1 MSHTNMKIWK
11 VCNENLGEN
20 EYHLLVTCSTYKV
33 IHEKY
38 DDLLD
43 GHDNVNFIL
52 RFSPIRLSTYVRA
65 LFHMEIFYYRVIIGR
80 KSDF

>member
-1 MSHTNMKIWK
+1 MKIWK

-38 DDLLD
+38 DDLLNRV
-43 GHDNVNFIL
+43 DNVSVIL
-52 RFSPIRLSTYVRA
+52 KCPPRRVNTYVRA
-65 LFHMEIFYYRVIIGR
+65 LLSCSEFLQH
-80 KSDF
+80 ST